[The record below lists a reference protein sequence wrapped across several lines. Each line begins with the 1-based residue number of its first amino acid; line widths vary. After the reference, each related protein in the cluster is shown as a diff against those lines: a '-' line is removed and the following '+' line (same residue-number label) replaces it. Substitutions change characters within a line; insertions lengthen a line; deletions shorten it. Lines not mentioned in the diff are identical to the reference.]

1 MSTVLLV
8 EDNSAIIMGLEY
20 LLKENGYEVLIA
32 QSKTEALRI
41 IDDDSKIDIILL
53 DIMLPDGDGF
63 LLCRYIKEKDK
74 APVIFLP
81 VQRTTFI
88 PFSSSFL
95 TALSFS
101 LGICPLLSVSV
112 PSISVNNI
120 LYIYF
125 S

>member
-1 MSTVLLV
+1 MYTVLLV

-74 APVIFLP
+74 APVIFLTAKDEETDVVMGFDLGADDYIIKP
-81 VQRTTFI
+81 FGAFI
-88 PFSSSFL
+88 K
-95 TALSFS
+95 
-101 LGICPLLSVSV
+101 
-112 PSISVNNI
+112 N
-120 LYIYF
+120 
-125 S
+125 